1 MLEELVALG
10 DLVELF
16 SLELVAFGKIGNI
29 VRIGRYGKFWKIV
42 RFGGIGRI
50 GGTYQENW

>member
-1 MLEELVALG
+1 MEELVALG
-10 DLVELF
+10 DLE
-16 SLELVAFGKIGNI
+16 SVAFGKVGNT
-29 VRIGRYGKFWKIV
+29 VRIGKFWKIV